1 MEKTKKLSVNTAL
14 CDMTEITEER
24 LSQYSAIAIN
34 AAAVIQ
40 SEKSAFLISKYPVE
54 INTACVIK
62 VPDGINLI
70 IKNGSIEMNE
80 KALRLSILSCLF
92 QEVFLSIRLP
102 EKLWKAMK
110 K

>member
-1 MEKTKKLSVNTAL
+1 MYYPELENQKNKRCNYGKTKKLSVNTAL

-40 SEKSAFLISKYPVE
+40 SEKSAVLISKYPVE

-62 VPDGINLI
+62 VPEGINLI
-70 IKNGSIEMNE
+70 IKMVPL
-80 KALRLSILSCLF
+80 K
-92 QEVFLSIRLP
+92 
-102 EKLWKAMK
+102 
-110 K
+110 